1 MALQASQEEGKSEER
16 PEDEVQITVNRVT
29 PSMNDQQPYHVEL
42 VSVFLKQGFV
52 FLVFCTYDLVFL
64 SRSMFSVSYRAL

>member
-1 MALQASQEEGKSEER
+1 VIDWRAFNIAVDEHVNFDQQAGNSS
-16 PEDEVQITVNRVT
+16 ITVNRVT

-52 FLVFCTYDLVFL
+52 FLVFCTYDLLFL
-64 SRSMFSVSYRAL
+64 S